1 MEAVKYWFHI
11 AISLSLWVLSAQVAV
26 ADERALLTERLAAL
40 ASFSADFTQEVQGAR
55 GEILE
60 RSTGYIRLLRPN
72 FKWVVNDPY
81 PQIIVSAGDTLKVY
95 DPDLEQLI
103 IRPLS
108 EVLANTPLALL
119 TQEDVVLGDN
129 FKVSRVVKSAEVTF
143 TLIPLAEDTLYAEI
157 HLHFS
162 SQSLIGISIFD
173 HLGQYTNIRF
183 TQDDNA
189 AVIQSDEFRL
199 QVPPGTDVIGG

>member
-11 AISLSLWVLSAQVAV
+11 AISLSLWVLSAQGAV
-26 ADERALLTERLAAL
+26 ADDRALLTERLAAL
-40 ASFSADFTQEVQGAR
+40 ASFAADFTQEVQGAR

-103 IRPLS
+103 IRPLG
-108 EVLANTPLALL
+108 EVLADTPLSLL
-119 TQEDVVLGDN
+119 TQEEVVLGDT
-129 FKVSRVVKSAEVTF
+129 FKVSRAVKSGEVTF
-143 TLIPLAEDTLYAEI
+143 TLIPLAEDALFAEI

-162 SQSLIGISIFD
+162 SQSLTGISLFD
-173 HLGQYTNIRF
+173 HLGQYTNIHF

>member
-11 AISLSLWVLSAQVAV
+11 AISLVLYALSAPAV
-26 ADERALLTERLAAL
+26 AMDARVHLQERLEAL

-60 RSTGYIRLLRPN
+60 SSRGYIRLLRPN
-72 FKWVVNDPY
+72 FKWVVDDPY
-81 PQIIVSAGDTLKVY
+81 PQVIVTEGDVLKVY

-108 EVLANTPLALL
+108 EVMADTPLSLL
-119 TQEDVVLGDN
+119 TQEEILLGDS
-129 FKVSRVVKSAEVTF
+129 FEITRIVREDDVTF
-143 TLIPLAEDTLYAEI
+143 VLIPTAEETLYAEI

-162 SQSLIGISIFD
+162 SRTLTGISILD

-183 TQDDNA
+183 TQDDSA

>member
-1 MEAVKYWFHI
+1 M
-11 AISLSLWVLSAQVAV
+11 L
-26 ADERALLTERLAAL
+26 
-40 ASFSADFTQEVQGAR
+40 GAR

-60 RSTGYIRLLRPN
+60 SSTGYIRLLRPN
-72 FKWVVNDPY
+72 FKWVVDDPY
-81 PQIIVSAGDTLKVY
+81 PQVIVTEGDVLKVY

-108 EVLANTPLALL
+108 EVMADTPLSLL
-119 TQEDVVLGDN
+119 TQKEIVLGDS
-129 FKVSRVVKSAEVTF
+129 FEITRIVRASDVTF
-143 TLIPLAEDTLYAEI
+143 VLIPTAEETLYAEI

-162 SQSLIGISIFD
+162 SRTLTGISILD
-173 HLGQYTNIRF
+173 HLGQYTNIHF
-183 TQDDNA
+183 TQDDSA

>member
-11 AISLSLWVLSAQVAV
+11 AISLSLWVLSAQGAV
-26 ADERALLTERLAAL
+26 ADDRALLTERLAAL

-108 EVLANTPLALL
+108 EVLADTPLALL
-119 TQEDVVLGDN
+119 TQEDVVLGDD
-129 FKVSRVVKSAEVTF
+129 FKVSRAVKSGEVTF

-162 SQSLIGISIFD
+162 PQSLTGISIFD
-173 HLGQYTNIRF
+173 HFGQYTNIRF

>member
-11 AISLSLWVLSAQVAV
+11 AISLSLCTLSVQAAATDARVHLQQ
-26 ADERALLTERLAAL
+26 RLEAL
-40 ASFSADFTQEVQGAR
+40 ASFSADFTQEVLGAR

-60 RSTGYIRLLRPN
+60 SSTGYIRLLRPN
-72 FKWVVNDPY
+72 FKWVVDDPY
-81 PQIIVSAGDTLKVY
+81 PQVIVTEGDVLKVY

-108 EVLANTPLALL
+108 EVMADTPLSLL
-119 TQEDVVLGDN
+119 TQKEIVLGDS
-129 FKVSRVVKSAEVTF
+129 FEITRIVREHDVTF
-143 TLIPLAEDTLYAEI
+143 VLIPTAEETLYAEI

-162 SQSLIGISIFD
+162 SRTLTGISILD
-173 HLGQYTNIRF
+173 HLGQYTNIHF
-183 TQDDNA
+183 TQDDSA

>member
-1 MEAVKYWFHI
+1 MTG
-11 AISLSLWVLSAQVAV
+11 
-26 ADERALLTERLAAL
+26 R
-40 ASFSADFTQEVQGAR
+40 FSPNAWQEVQGAR

-72 FKWVVNDPY
+72 FKWVVFDPY
-81 PQIIVSAGDTLKVY
+81 PQTIVTEGDTLKVY

-108 EVLANTPLALL
+108 EVLADTPLALL

-129 FKVSRVVKSAEVTF
+129 FKVSRVVKSGEVIF

-162 SQSLIGISIFD
+162 PQSLTGISIFD

>member
-1 MEAVKYWFHI
+1 MEAVKYWFQI
-11 AISLSLWVLSAQVAV
+11 SISLTLGFLSATPVA
-26 ADERALLTERLAAL
+26 ADDRALLTERLAVL
-40 ASFSADFTQEVQGAR
+40 ASFSADFTQEVQGSR
-55 GEILE
+55 GEVLE

-81 PQIIVSAGDTLKVY
+81 PQTIVTEGDTLKVY

-108 EVLANTPLALL
+108 EVLVDTPLSLL
-119 TQEDVVLGDN
+119 TRQEVVLGDN
-129 FKVSRVVKSAEVTF
+129 FEISKVSKAEGVTF
-143 TLIPLAEDTLYAEI
+143 VLIPRAEDTLYAEI

-162 SQSLIGISIFD
+162 PRTLTGISIID
-173 HLGQYTNIRF
+173 HLGQYTTIEF

>member
-11 AISLSLWVLSAQVAV
+11 AISLALGIFSAPDAA
-26 ADERALLTERLAAL
+26 ADDRALLKERLADL
-40 ASFSADFTQEVQGAR
+40 ASFSADFTQEVQGSR
-55 GEILE
+55 GEVLE

-81 PQIIVSAGDTLKVY
+81 PQIIISEGDTLKVY
-95 DPDLEQLI
+95 DPDLEQLV

-108 EVLANTPLALL
+108 EVLVDTPLSLL
-119 TQEDVVLGDN
+119 TQEEVVLGDN
-129 FKVSRVVKSAEVTF
+129 FEISRVAKTDGVTF
-143 TLIPLAEDTLYAEI
+143 VLVPLAQDTLYAEI

-162 SQSLIGISIFD
+162 VQSLTGISILD
-173 HLGQYTNIRF
+173 HLGQF
-183 TQDDNA
+183 TTISFTRDA
-189 AVIQSDEFRL
+189 GPAVIQSDEFRL

>member
-11 AISLSLWVLSAQVAV
+11 AISLSLCTLSVQAAATDARVHLQQ
-26 ADERALLTERLAAL
+26 RLEAL
-40 ASFSADFTQEVQGAR
+40 ASFSADFTQEVLGAR

-60 RSTGYIRLLRPN
+60 SSTGYIRLLRPN
-72 FKWVVNDPY
+72 FKWVVDDPY
-81 PQIIVSAGDTLKVY
+81 PQVIVTEGDVLKVY

-108 EVLANTPLALL
+108 EVMADTPLSLL
-119 TQEDVVLGDN
+119 TQKEIVLGDS
-129 FKVSRVVKSAEVTF
+129 FEITRIVRASDVTF
-143 TLIPLAEDTLYAEI
+143 VLIPTAEETLYAEI

-162 SQSLIGISIFD
+162 SRTLTGISILD
-173 HLGQYTNIRF
+173 HLGQYTNIHF
-183 TQDDNA
+183 TQDDSA

>member
-11 AISLSLWVLSAQVAV
+11 AISLSLWVLSAQGAV
-26 ADERALLTERLAAL
+26 ADDRALLTERLAAL
-40 ASFSADFTQEVQGAR
+40 DSFSADFTQEVQGAR

-108 EVLANTPLALL
+108 EVLADTPLALL

-129 FKVSRVVKSAEVTF
+129 FKVSRAVKSGEVTF
-143 TLIPLAEDTLYAEI
+143 TLIPLSEDALYAEI

-162 SQSLIGISIFD
+162 SHSLTGISIFD

-183 TQDDNA
+183 TQEDNA

>member
-11 AISLSLWVLSAQVAV
+11 AISLSLWVLSAQGAV
-26 ADERALLTERLAAL
+26 GDDRALLTERLAAL
-40 ASFSADFTQEVQGAR
+40 DSFSADFTQEVQGAR

-81 PQIIVSAGDTLKVY
+81 PQTIVTEGDTLKVY

-108 EVLANTPLALL
+108 DVLIDTPLSLL
-119 TQEDVVLGDN
+119 TQEEVVLGDN
-129 FKVSRVVKSAEVTF
+129 FEISKVIEAEGV
-143 TLIPLAEDTLYAEI
+143 A
-157 HLHFS
+157 
-162 SQSLIGISIFD
+162 
-173 HLGQYTNIRF
+173 
-183 TQDDNA
+183 
-189 AVIQSDEFRL
+189 
-199 QVPPGTDVIGG
+199 